1 MPRFARRTAAL
12 ALFATVAATVAA
24 TMSLPAL
31 AQAFDASRP
40 NKVVF
45 QVSEN
50 DPKTWNLAL
59 NNAKNVQQAMGADQ
73 SAIEIVVYGPGIGML
88 KMDSP
93 VAERIAEAVGKGVS
107 VVACENTMK
116 GQKLT
121 KADMLQTIGYV
132 PAGVVEI
139 MTRQK
144 EGFAYVRP

>member
-1 MPRFARRTAAL
+1 MTRHLRRTAAL
-12 ALFATVAATVAA
+12 AFIAT
-24 TMSLPAL
+24 AL
-31 AQAFDASRP
+31 AAPLTTSLAQSFDASRP

-59 NNAKNVQQAMGADQ
+59 NNAKNVQQALGSDQ
-73 SAIEIVVYGPGIGML
+73 TAVEIVVYGPGIGML

-93 VAERIAEAVGKGVS
+93 VAERIAEATGRGVA

-116 GQKLT
+116 AQKLSR
-121 KADMLQTIGYV
+121 ADMLQTVGYV
-132 PAGVVEI
+132 PAGVVEL

>member
-1 MPRFARRTAAL
+1 MTRFARRHAVAALFAAAL
-12 ALFATVAATVAA
+12 AA
-24 TMSLPAL
+24 SLSP
-31 AQAFDASRP
+31 AQAQSFDANRP
-40 NKVVF
+40 HKVVF

-50 DPKTWNLAL
+50 DTKTWNLAL
-59 NNAKNVQQAMGADQ
+59 NNAKNVQQALGADQ
-73 SAIEIVVYGPGIGML
+73 TAVEIVVYGPGIGML

-93 VAERIAEAVGKGVS
+93 VAERIAEATGKGVA

-121 KADMLQTIGYV
+121 RADMLQTIGYV
-132 PAGVVEI
+132 PAGVVEL

>member
-1 MPRFARRTAAL
+1 MPLTPRRIAAGIL
-12 ALFATVAATVAA
+12 LATVLATPF
-24 TMSLPAL
+24 TSAL
-31 AQAFDASRP
+31 AQSFDANRP

-73 SAIEIVVYGPGIGML
+73 TAIEIVVYGPGIGML

-93 VAERIAEAVGKGVS
+93 VAERIAEATGKGVA